1 MSFIVSAFM
10 KILMMVI
17 LWTLMKIRFCCAW
30 NNKHQRWVVRTQ
42 SHCVRIL
49 RTFGSLDFFAQT
61 KDMLEMVMMGSHL
74 YGTWLA
80 FLASSPRADITF
92 PSANKPQLMLNIVGF

>member
-1 MSFIVSAFM
+1 
-10 KILMMVI
+10 
-17 LWTLMKIRFCCAW
+17 MKIRFCCAW

-42 SHCVRIL
+42 SHCSRIL

-61 KDMLEMVMMGSHL
+61 KDMLDAFNLMSGLEMVMMGSHL

-92 PSANKPQLMLNIVGF
+92 PSANKPQLMLNIVGL